1 MSDEQP
7 PSSQTAGPH
16 PRRRPARAAEP
27 TAPTPKGSR
36 YRHEPLSFGN
46 PLWTK
51 APFLLRRFPG
61 VLVAVLGAVLVLAMA
76 SAASPLFLSSAG
88 NASLERQLRQQ
99 YCKWNAGFTVS
110 DYGPVYGTQDGLS
123 ATELLTRKQA
133 LITQGA
139 SGISG
144 LGPKVVTIE
153 GSQAQVAAMG
163 GTFNSRYLVQALF
176 RTDALAHVRKLRSVS
191 GPGVWISDVTA
202 SNIGV
207 SPGDTIR
214 VRVFPR
220 ETTVRVAGI
229 YRDLSFLPVS
239 QFWCSLTYLIYPQ
252 GREEVAPPAL
262 MLMDR
267 TTMLQV
273 GAALKDYDR
282 FRWEIPVQTRSTT
295 LPEAE
300 DLSARLQAFEA
311 EMDDPT
317 SRFATVLPN
326 ATQATQFPDLVQQ
339 ANDTVTGLTGPIDI
353 VSLAGRVVAL
363 FVIGAAGIYAVQRRR
378 VEVALLT
385 AQGISPVELG
395 ARSVIETLLPA
406 AAGGAAGWA
415 LGVLLVKAIGPTS
428 LLDPRSVRSAAWQV
442 VWATAVAVILL
453 GIVAG
458 AAVRKEA
465 ETRTGRL
472 GAAVSRTPWDV
483 VVLALAAA
491 SFYEIVTR
499 GTAPVETTSGGL
511 KVDVLPL
518 LFPLLFIAG
527 LSGLATRL
535 LRRAL
540 PGLRVTGRRWPSS
553 LYLASRR
560 LASASRMALIL
571 ITGAALSIGIL
582 MYSGIL
588 VDSIRATSNAKA
600 QVFTGSDVAVTLPER
615 PVIPRL
621 PFPTTRVMRVTLGVS
636 VLPGD
641 TNVHVLAVDRATFA
655 QTAFWDESFARGS
668 LPSLL
673 DSLAGGQAKLPIV
686 DAAGLP
692 LGASLDV
699 GDHHIALDVIE
710 SVKAFPGLVA
720 GQPLIVADR
729 DAFERAL
736 TASGA
741 SIRDVGF
748 TEQLWAKGD
757 PNRILGQMRRANLQ
771 IEDAITADQVKDT
784 PSFLSLSWTFGFLQA
799 LGIMSGIIALIGTL
813 LYLQARQRSREV
825 SYALSRRM
833 GLRKRSHRLSVAVE
847 LAAMLVLSFA
857 IGAVLAG
864 AASFLIYTH
873 LDLQPG
879 IPPPPLYRVPWLM
892 VGGVTG
898 ALLLFAYLG
907 AWTVQR
913 RAERM
918 RVAEVMRLAG

>member
-1 MSDEQP
+1 MSDKGP
-7 PSSQTAGPH
+7 PSYVPPGP
-16 PRRRPARAAEP
+16 PKWRPATPAEP
-27 TAPTPKGSR
+27 TPAAPKGSPPR
-36 YRHEPLSFGN
+36 RQTLSLGN

-51 APFLLRRFPG
+51 APFLLPRFPG
-61 VLVAVLGAVLVLAMA
+61 VLVAVLGAVLVLALA
-76 SAASPLFLSSAG
+76 TAASPLFLSSAG
-88 NASLERQLRQQ
+88 NASLDRQLQHQ

-110 DYGPVYGTQDGLS
+110 DYGRLYGTQDGLS
-123 ATELLTRKQA
+123 ATELLSQREA

-139 SGISG
+139 SGVPG
-144 LGPKVVTIE
+144 LGPEVVTIQ
-153 GSQAQVAAMG
+153 GSQAQVAAAG
-163 GTFNSRYLVQALF
+163 GGFNPRYLVQTLF

-202 SNIGV
+202 SDIGV
-207 SPGDTIR
+207 SPGDTVRIR
-214 VRVFPR
+214 VYPR

-229 YRDLSFLPVS
+229 YRALSFLPVS
-239 QFWCSLTYLIYPQ
+239 QFWCSLTSLIYPQ
-252 GREEVAPPAL
+252 RTDEVAPPPF

-267 TTMLQV
+267 ATMLRS
-273 GAALKDYDR
+273 GAALKDYDK
-282 FRWEIPVQTRSTT
+282 FRWEFPVQARSIT

-300 DLSARLQAFEA
+300 LLSARLQALDA

-317 SRFATVLPN
+317 LRFASLLPN
-326 ATQATQFPDLVQQ
+326 ATQGTQFPNFVRQ
-339 ANDTVTGLTGPIDI
+339 ALDTVTGLTGPVDMM
-353 VSLAGRVVAL
+353 SYAGRVVAL
-363 FVIGAAGIYAVQRRR
+363 FVIGAAAIYAVQRRR
-378 VEVALLT
+378 VEVTLLT
-385 AQGISPVELG
+385 AQGISPVSLG
-395 ARSVIETLLPA
+395 ARSALEALLPA
-406 AAGGAAGWA
+406 AVGAAAGWA
-415 LGVLLVKAIGPTS
+415 LGVLLVKALGPTS
-428 LLDPRSVRSAAWQV
+428 LMDPRSVRSAAWQV
-442 VWATAVAVILL
+442 AWTTAVAVILL

-458 AAVRKEA
+458 AAVRREA
-465 ETRTGRL
+465 EARTGRL
-472 GAAVSRTPWDV
+472 RAAISRTPWEV
-483 VVLALAAA
+483 VLLALAAV
-491 SFYEIVTR
+491 SFYEAVIR
-499 GTAPVETTSGGL
+499 GTAPVETTGGGL

-518 LFPLLFIAG
+518 LFPLMFIAG
-527 LSGLATRL
+527 FAGLATRL

-540 PGLRVTGRRWPSS
+540 PGLRAAGSRLPSS

-560 LASASRMALIL
+560 LAGASRIALIL

-582 MYSGIL
+582 VYSGVL
-588 VDSIRATSNAKA
+588 VQSVRATSNAKA
-600 QVFTGSDVAVTLPER
+600 QVFTGSDVSVTLPPR
-615 PVIPRL
+615 SVIPTL
-621 PFPTTRVMRVTLGVS
+621 PFPTTRVMRVSLGVS

-641 TNVHVLAVDRATFA
+641 TNINVLAVDRATFA
-655 QTAFWDESFARGS
+655 QTAFWDDSFARES

-673 DSLAGGQAKLPIV
+673 DSLAGGEARLPIV

-692 LGASLDV
+692 PGASLDV

-710 SVKAFPGLVA
+710 RVKAFPGLVA

-729 DAFERAL
+729 DTFERTL

-741 SIRDVGF
+741 SMGDVGF

-757 PNRILGQMRRANLQ
+757 PNRILAQMRSANLQ

-799 LGIMSGIIALIGTL
+799 LGIMAGVIALLGTL

-857 IGAVLAG
+857 IGTVLAG

-892 VGGVTG
+892 VGGVAG

-918 RVAEVMRLAG
+918 KVAEVMRLAG